1 MSLKNRL
8 INQERKDMVM
18 MLKEKDRG
26 INVRRSSSFKMSRA
40 QKRMVRGAEISK
52 FDPKT
57 GITWA
62 WFGGHYIHGYDKN
75 GTEAALFSTGSDYS
89 KENVPEKEIRK
100 AIASK
105 LRKGRRGILEHAAQD
120 EDYYSKWK

>member
-62 WFGGHYIHGYDKN
+62 
-75 GTEAALFSTGSDYS
+75 
-89 KENVPEKEIRK
+89 
-100 AIASK
+100 
-105 LRKGRRGILEHAAQD
+105 
-120 EDYYSKWK
+120 